1 METNVMDKIHFGVN
15 TNELLNNG
23 TVAVEQKQLRR
34 MVNFS
39 PVNIIR
45 LSSYLILI
53 IKCKSFISMNMKS
66 LTKQIFDIQLLYKY

>member
-1 METNVMDKIHFGVN
+1 MDKIHFGVN